1 VFIKF
6 LPQNG
11 GVTKLFWDKGD
22 LDQVNKEGA
31 MYKKILMPTDGSACS
46 QKAITTGLDL
56 ARTMGASV
64 TFMYAVEG
72 IGSTLWVSPE
82 SVPYGLE
89 LIEDLK
95 RVGKE
100 ALSKASEL
108 ATAAGISAE
117 TRLVEARPVEAIL
130 AEAKNHDLIVMGTH
144 GRSGLDRFMMGSVTE
159 AVLHRSDKPVLVLRC
174 K

>member
-1 VFIKF
+1 
-6 LPQNG
+6 
-11 GVTKLFWDKGD
+11 
-22 LDQVNKEGA
+22 

-46 QKAITTGLDL
+46 QKAISEGLDV
-56 ARTMGASV
+56 AKSMGASV
-64 TFMYAVEG
+64 TFLYAVEN
-72 IGSTLWVSPE
+72 ISSTLWISPE

-95 RVGKE
+95 RVGGE

-108 ATAAGISAE
+108 AKAAGVDAE
-117 TRLVEARPVEAIL
+117 TKLVETRPVEAIL

-144 GRSGLDRFMMGSVTE
+144 GRSGLDRFMLGSVTE
-159 AVLHRSDKPVLVLRC
+159 AVLQRSNKPVLVLRS